1 MKFRFLLLIFSL
13 LSFSAV
19 AEPFP
24 HETYIV
30 SYAEAPLGRHP
41 MGLSS
46 KYYTL
51 DECEKMARE
60 EAENF
65 TTGQI
70 YGYSFEYQIENPI
83 TKRGEYFKLTP
94 DVTPNYTG
102 RNVTFKRLSNTPL
115 SSVEMDKYR
124 TFEKRLK
131 LDLNLTISE
140 TEEYEM
146 LKLRFTGRDF
156 KDRVRYQLTYKL
168 LEDQKGRR
176 KNFAG
181 TLAETSRG
189 EDFSQDCQNWT
200 LRKTA
205 FENAVKNAILNKARK
220 DIKSRPEY
228 ICGKV
233 MLKESP
239 RFSINSGLWR
249 AMVHVS
255 IIFDETTYQ
264 TSY

>member
-1 MKFRFLLLIFSL
+1 MKLRFLLLIFL
-13 LSFSAV
+13 QFTFLSM

-30 SYAEAPLGRHP
+30 SYGEAPLGRHP
-41 MGLSS
+41 VGLSS
-46 KYYTL
+46 RYYSL
-51 DECEKMARE
+51 DECEKMARQ

-83 TKRGEYFKLTP
+83 TKREEYFKLTP
-94 DVTPNYTG
+94 EVKPNYTG

-115 SSVEMDKYR
+115 SSSEMDRYK
-124 TFEKRLK
+124 TFENQLK
-131 LDLNLTISE
+131 LDLNLTNSE
-140 TEEYEM
+140 MTEYEM

-156 KDRVRYQLTYKL
+156 RDRVRYQLTYKL
-168 LEDQKGRR
+168 LEDQKNRR

-181 TLAETSRG
+181 TLAESSRG
-189 EDFSQDCQNWT
+189 EDCSQDCQDWS
-200 LRKTA
+200 LRNTA

-239 RFSINSGLWR
+239 LFSVNSGSWR
-249 AMVHVS
+249 AIVHVS
-255 IIFDETTYQ
+255 IAFDEITYQ